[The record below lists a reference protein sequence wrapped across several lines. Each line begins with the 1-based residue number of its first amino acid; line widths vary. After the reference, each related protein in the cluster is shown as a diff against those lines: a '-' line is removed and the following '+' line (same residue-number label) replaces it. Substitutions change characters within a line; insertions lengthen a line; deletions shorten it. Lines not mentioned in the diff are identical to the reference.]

1 MLTSTGFLNNLKKDG
16 DCIINLSL
24 KNQSKLL
31 IDMMYLLYN
40 NFYYLKFYIE
50 NTDISCNIY
59 IICKKYKKILT
70 QKQLNTLFKIDED
83 NTTSFISKYSDD
95 FTTYY
100 TNMLTYLSSI
110 YINNIDN
117 IKYYIDFWHVIKDE
131 NKVDLMNI
139 ITNKN
144 HIWINKYIKKK

>member
-1 MLTSTGFLNNLKKDG
+1 
-16 DCIINLSL
+16 
-24 KNQSKLL
+24 
-31 IDMMYLLYN
+31 MMYLLYN

-59 IICKKYKKILT
+59 IICKKYKKLLT
-70 QKQLNTLFKIDED
+70 QKQIDTLFKINED

-131 NKVDLMNI
+131 NKIDLMNI

-144 HIWINKYIKKK
+144 NIWIKKYIQKNNNI